1 MAFVHS
7 CWYVVHC
14 DVQLRAKSVKR
25 SPIFSLQ
32 GNTSGSAVV
41 SELIYGFSNSMVLL
55 NDCIIQTSR
64 AGADSTINQPK
75 FKLKFTLTI
84 LENMEVF
91 IEMSARKIWGERG
104 RWLFISIVQM
114 MKCICRFLLA
124 FKYVENVLTHPPI
137 PTLDRKKVQ
146 ETLPRSAD
154 GCEPGTVTSAFELK
168 RSVRSVRKVEGSPPI
183 HLRSWK
189 GLDEKANSA
198 NDISTQSTKRDKLL
212 VPEVIHILKPVIHLF
227 SCSIY
232 GQDSWESYCVA
243 LCADLIS
250 LRLHKRSYGLLTPDE
265 KLEVS
270 RRYASTLMYLIRTP
284 FYEKYTE
291 TKIMH
296 TLKAVG
302 SFIPYSE
309 LIQQQCIQFI
319 QHWREAYFYMW

>member
-1 MAFVHS
+1 MDNFI
-7 CWYVVHC
+7 
-14 DVQLRAKSVKR
+14 
-25 SPIFSLQ
+25 P
-32 GNTSGSAVV
+32 GNTSGSALV

-64 AGADSTINQPK
+64 ATADPATNQSK
-75 FKLKFTLTI
+75 FRLKFTLTI

-114 MKCICRFLLA
+114 MKCVCRFLLT
-124 FKYVENVLTHPPI
+124 FKYLENVLAHPPI

-146 ETLPRSAD
+146 KTLTHAENKCDPRAA
-154 GCEPGTVTSAFELK
+154 TSTFELK
-168 RSVRSVRKVEGSPPI
+168 RSIRSVRKVEGSPPI
-183 HLRSWK
+183 NLRSWK
-189 GLDEKANSA
+189 SCDQRAHSSNSC
-198 NDISTQSTKRDKLL
+198 STQSTIRDQLI
-212 VPEVIHILKPVIHLF
+212 VPEVIHILKPMIHLF

-243 LCADLIS
+243 LCSDLIS
-250 LRLHKRSYGLLTPDE
+250 LRLHKRNYDLLDAEE
-265 KLEVS
+265 KLEIS

-291 TKIMH
+291 KRIMN
-296 TLKAVG
+296 TLRSVG
-302 SFIPYSE
+302 SFIPFSE
-309 LIQQQCIQFI
+309 LIQQQFIQFI

>member
-1 MAFVHS
+1 MYNFI
-7 CWYVVHC
+7 
-14 DVQLRAKSVKR
+14 
-25 SPIFSLQ
+25 P
-32 GNTSGSAVV
+32 GNTSGSALV

-64 AGADSTINQPK
+64 ATADPATNQSK
-75 FKLKFTLTI
+75 FTLKFTLTI

-114 MKCICRFLLA
+114 MKCVCRFLLT
-124 FKYVENVLTHPPI
+124 FKYLENVLTHPPI

-146 ETLPRSAD
+146 KTLTPAGNKCDARAA
-154 GCEPGTVTSAFELK
+154 TSTFELK
-168 RSVRSVRKVEGSPPI
+168 RSIRSVRKVEGSPPI
-183 HLRSWK
+183 NLRSWK
-189 GLDEKANSA
+189 SCDERAHSSNNS
-198 NDISTQSTKRDKLL
+198 STQSTKRDKLI
-212 VPEVIHILKPVIHLF
+212 VPEVIHILKPMIHLF

-243 LCADLIS
+243 LCSDLIS
-250 LRLHKRSYGLLTPDE
+250 LRLHKQNYGLLGAEE
-265 KLEVS
+265 KLEIS

-291 TKIMH
+291 TRIMH
-296 TLKAVG
+296 TLKSVG
-302 SFIPYSE
+302 SFIPFSE
-309 LIQQQCIQFI
+309 LIQQQLLQFI